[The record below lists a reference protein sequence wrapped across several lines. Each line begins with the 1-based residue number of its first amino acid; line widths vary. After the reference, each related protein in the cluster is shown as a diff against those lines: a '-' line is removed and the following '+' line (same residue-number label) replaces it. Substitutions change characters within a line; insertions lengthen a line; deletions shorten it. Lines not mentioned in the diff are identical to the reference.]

1 MFIATSILVVKKKT
15 DLSHFLMMKQKEVQI
30 NLLAILSRLTVRNDI
45 T

>member
-1 MFIATSILVVKKKT
+1 MFIATSILVVKQKT

-30 NLLAILSRLTVRNDI
+30 NLAILSRLTVRNDI